1 MVQACR
7 QVVEFGRREEE
18 YLRRLQQAQNTIV
31 ELQHDVHYLNNIITW
46 DASNA
51 FTYVTHLANKTE
63 LDFLCLGNIMD
74 QPYKVPRLHQ
84 WHIN

>member
-31 ELQHDVHYLNNIITW
+31 ELQHDVHYLNNIIDPIPPPGAKEEDLDMLIEDDGW
-46 DASNA
+46 DEIEEEPK
-51 FTYVTHLANKTE
+51 FDK
-63 LDFLCLGNIMD
+63 
-74 QPYKVPRLHQ
+74 
-84 WHIN
+84 